1 MPYEMS
7 AATISVTPN
16 ALLDPPSAGTAI
28 TTAPPKPMTRPAS
41 VPRSGNRCASRLA
54 TAATHSGVAPFNM
67 PVSADDTCCS
77 ANGNMLS
84 GNANHSTP
92 SAAVP
97 AQSARATGRRADGNR
112 DSVRNPIAMRV
123 NVTPFGSTAA
133 RPSAMNRNDAPQ
145 ITPGTTSNAQSH
157 ERALHG
163 PYIRPVNTFRTSD

>member
-1 MPYEMS
+1 MS

-16 ALLDPPSAGTAI
+16 ALLDPPSAGSAI
-28 TTAPPKPMTRPAS
+28 TTAPPNPISRPAN
-41 VPRSGNRCASRLA
+41 VPRAGNRCASALA
-54 TAATHSGVAPFNM
+54 TAATERGVAPFNI

-84 GNANHSTP
+84 GNANHNTP

-112 DSVRNPIAMRV
+112 DSVKNPIAMRL
-123 NVTPFGSTAA
+123 NVTPLGATAA

-145 ITPGTTSNAQSH
+145 MTPGTTSSATSTNQPFLSAISLQS
-157 ERALHG
+157 L
-163 PYIRPVNTFRTSD
+163 PLIFRTSE